1 MRHRLAGRKL
11 SRTSAHRKA
20 LRRNLAAALFQH
32 GRIKT
37 TMAKA
42 KYVQRFAEKIITIAR
57 RGDLSS
63 RRRIISLLQDR
74 FLVDQEETDIVRN
87 NSWQIVKG
95 PRLVSKLFGEIAG
108 KYTDRP
114 GGYTRIIRLNK
125 PRLGDNGQQVYLE
138 LIDPEKEKKTKR
150 TRTGGDRRRKAQ
162 IRYQAVAVLKQSKSG
177 KKKTKT
183 SSKKPAETQA
193 SEQSQQESSD
203 QPAQD
208 QEPQQQTKKV
218 PKAKQS
224 QEKPA
229 SDK

>member
-1 MRHRLAGRKL
+1 MRHRLAGKKL
-11 SRTSAHRKA
+11 SRTTAHRKA

-42 KYVQRFAEKIITIAR
+42 KYIQRFVERIITIAR

-63 RRRIISLLQDR
+63 RRRVISLLQDR

-95 PRLVSKLFGEIAG
+95 PRLVSKIFGEIAG
-108 KYTDRP
+108 KYADRP

-138 LIDPEKEKKTKR
+138 LSDPKKDKKTKR

-177 KKKTKT
+177 KKKKKT

-193 SEQSQQESSD
+193 SEQGQQKSSD
-203 QPAQD
+203 QLDQD
-208 QEPQQQTKKV
+208 REPQQQPKEAQ
-218 PKAKQS
+218 KAKQS
-224 QEKPA
+224 QETPA

>member
-1 MRHRLAGRKL
+1 MRHRLAGKKL

-42 KYVQRFAEKIITIAR
+42 KYVQRFVEKIITIAR

-63 RRRIISLLQDR
+63 RRRVISLLQDR
-74 FLVDQEETDIVRN
+74 FLVDHEETDIVRN

-95 PRLVSKLFGEIAG
+95 PRLVSKIFGEIAG
-108 KYTDRP
+108 KYVDRP

-177 KKKTKT
+177 KKKKET

-193 SEQSQQESSD
+193 SEQTQQKSSD

-208 QEPQQQTKKV
+208 QEPQEQTQKA

-224 QEKPA
+224 QKKPA